1 MSLKAKTFRVV
12 SVVVML
18 LMLAGG
24 GWTLGQIFGVGTF
37 TGGALAVKYRLT
49 NSENDPSPGTLTL
62 NIAPAAGGKFQVTET
77 FEMLTTADQMQV
89 LVFSHGFAHIPK
101 GYLDMTPIQALD
113 TRPVEAGKEILLPD
127 GAKLVTQEEVTIA
140 GVRAVKGLYT
150 HPKYEDQ
157 RAIIA
162 IADLETRKILPYPPF
177 LRIER
182 NEGSTWSLIALTEL
196 LSMERTD

>member
-1 MSLKAKTFRVV
+1 MSFKLRTLRVV
-12 SVVVML
+12 PIVL
-18 LMLAGG
+18 LLLVLAGG
-24 GWTLGQIFGVGTF
+24 GWALGQIFGIGTF
-37 TGGALAVKYRLT
+37 TGGTLSIKYQLT
-49 NSENDPSPGTLTL
+49 KSENDPSPGTLTM
-62 NIAPAAGGKFQVTET
+62 NIAPAQGGKFQVTET
-77 FEMLTTADQMQV
+77 FEMVTTADQMQV

-113 TRPVEAGKEILLPD
+113 MRPVEAGKEILLPD

-140 GVRAVKGLYT
+140 GITAVKGIYT

-162 IADLETRKILPYPPF
+162 ISDLETRKIMPYPPF

-182 NEGSTWSLIALTEL
+182 NEGSAWNLIALTEL
-196 LSMERTD
+196 LSIERTD